1 MINLN
6 AQARRLKDLLA
17 EQDVTLSHSEAQH
30 LVARSLGYRD
40 WQTAKAA
47 LPLDQTG
54 KGRAATVLALH
65 IPGNVLFYKADG
77 TYLATF
83 YTPEFGTAA
92 ELCGMVANLL
102 RGGRR
107 GPASCTFVHKDA
119 SALAAWAEQAGGTF
133 ESWDPVDIVAYHLRQ
148 RGPAWLLELP
158 ACGAAAAHVP
168 SPSRTETSDAYGG
181 NAVIQAV
188 RLVGEIAQADFLT
201 DGQYETLCET
211 MSLEER
217 EDVDALLWQISDLW
231 DQVRDFTG
239 RGRNDLE
246 RIRTFLAD
254 DLLNT

>member
-17 EQDVTLSHSEAQH
+17 EEDVTLSHSAAQH

-47 LPLDQTG
+47 LPLEQTG
-54 KGRAATVLALH
+54 KDRADTVLALH
-65 IPGNVLFYKADG
+65 LPGNVLFYASDG

-83 YTPEFGTAA
+83 FSQEFDTTDA
-92 ELCGMVANLL
+92 LCAMVTNLL

-107 GPASCTFVHKDA
+107 GPAPCTFIHKDA
-119 SALAAWAEQAGGTF
+119 SALAAWAEQSGGTF
-133 ESWDPVDIVAYHLRQ
+133 ESWDPVDIIAHHLRQ
-148 RGPAWLLELP
+148 RGPAWLLNLP

-168 SPSRTETSDAYGG
+168 SEPRAASGGSYGG

-231 DQVRDFTG
+231 DQVKDFTG
-239 RGRNDLE
+239 RDRNDLE